1 MSPTTPATG
10 AATLG
15 ALSDGTS
22 ASTAAGTT
30 PSFSTS
36 STSSSELAGSTSSG
50 PNPYA
55 LGLFGIRSVIDYK
68 LDLHTGPYSTWH
80 DDMELQV
87 AKFGL
92 LHHLE
97 PDAAAPHGSHTV
109 VREQWEEP

>member
-1 MSPTTPATG
+1 MRVYLLLLILPVTLYIVPLEDEYNTLITSSMHTKYILHGIRLDPSASMAPTTPATG

-55 LGLFGIRSVIDYK
+55 LGLFCI
-68 LDLHTGPYSTWH
+68 P
-80 DDMELQV
+80 
-87 AKFGL
+87 
-92 LHHLE
+92 
-97 PDAAAPHGSHTV
+97 PV
-109 VREQWEEP
+109 VGY